1 MNPDDEDGSINA
13 VYNRVNDI
21 TQTMLHMKISEGG
34 LDKKQIILC
43 PVKCEKWVRHGDT
56 RIVVEKVLHAYRDLI
71 NRWVDV
77 PEVTIQIMPIQTVGG
92 IESDRLLPAMRY
104 FKDDNDRM
112 GTSCSKDP
120 NTGLCIDGRGRI
132 LKETSDSNVEEDK
145 FWLIDYLDIPLSW
158 YRLNGVGYKPVFCE
172 QVGYHVLK
180 FLIEKEEEVVK
191 AKAEK
196 DGSERQNSSWF
207 KRFLIS
213 IFKPTFGVYLPVW
226 RDVINSL
233 NAKGLLKLS
242 GDGFEY
248 VKSKVN

>member
-1 MNPDDEDGSINA
+1 M
-13 VYNRVNDI
+13 
-21 TQTMLHMKISEGG
+21 
-34 LDKKQIILC
+34 
-43 PVKCEKWVRHGDT
+43 
-56 RIVVEKVLHAYRDLI
+56 
-71 NRWVDV
+71 
-77 PEVTIQIMPIQTVGG
+77 
-92 IESDRLLPAMRY
+92 
-104 FKDDNDRM
+104 
-112 GTSCSKDP
+112 
-120 NTGLCIDGRGRI
+120 
-132 LKETSDSNVEEDK
+132 
-145 FWLIDYLDIPLSW
+145 
-158 YRLNGVGYKPVFCE
+158 NGVGYKPVFCE

-226 RDVINSL
+226 RDVINGL